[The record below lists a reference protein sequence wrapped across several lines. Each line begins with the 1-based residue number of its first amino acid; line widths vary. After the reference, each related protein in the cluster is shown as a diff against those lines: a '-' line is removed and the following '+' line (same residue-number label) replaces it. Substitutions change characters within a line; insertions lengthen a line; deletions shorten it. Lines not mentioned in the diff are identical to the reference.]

1 MKKKWFFFCFFCIT
15 TTFGQ
20 TKLSLEMAILN
31 LSKKYGITFSYNTE
45 QIKNFS
51 KVVLQSSVNL
61 SDAFLELSKQTDLL
75 FEKIDDTNYV
85 IVPKPEKNICGILLS
100 QTKEPIA
107 GGTVLYQNKYYT
119 SNVDG
124 VFSFKSKENNSNVYI
139 SSLGYEPIVISA
151 ATLSGTCPTIVLIP
165 ETTYLDNVIIKNYL
179 TNGIN
184 KKENG
189 SLQINL
195 KKTGI
200 LPGVIEPDVMQ
211 SLQLIPGIQSPNE
224 TASGLHIRGGTPD
237 QNLVFFD
244 GIKTYQNAHFFG
256 LISVFNPY
264 VIEDIQLYR
273 SGTNARYGGHVAG
286 VLEMSTGEKIPNKT
300 KLTAGSTLTHAD
312 ISIQTPIFWNKTG
325 LVVSARKSISELITT
340 PTFKNYSGVAF
351 QNSNLYTGVDI
362 DNQELKNISDQL
374 SFEDYSAKLSQKIGK
389 THTFNYNYI
398 YNKNELLLAGSS
410 TALQSDVQDN
420 IDTETNGQKIEWVYD
435 NEQKRLKFKINYTY
449 TSFYKQYDSKN
460 KFDPENKRTIDFV
473 LNKENTIK
481 ETSYNAFIEQKFAK
495 KYKIQ
500 LGFQHSSSSVF
511 FETENFGPNLNLFY
525 DKRLSGDETSNAL
538 FAECETKFGSLL
550 VNLGLRAQQF
560 RTTETTHYEPRLY
573 LNYQITKHLGLK
585 IAREIKHQSIR
596 QTTDLRQ
603 DGLGYLFD
611 KVWTV
616 STPGILPV
624 LESIQNNFGIYFQKN
639 NWIIDLEYYSKTTT
653 GISYIIR
660 KNLYTTSNEI
670 GNDKNWGI
678 DLLLTKQIN
687 KYKTWISYSYSKSR
701 YTFKNLNNGV
711 SFDGDYDTPHHF
723 IWSHNYT
730 LNSLEFAVGW
740 RYHTGIPY
748 TVRELNKDNLL
759 TFNNL
764 NSQRLPDYKR
774 LDFSV
779 NYDFSWDAEKK
790 IKSKLGFT
798 LQNITNQ
805 KNILSQEYQY
815 KIIPSPKNSSK
826 DAIVE
831 IQTINR
837 YALGINPNLIF
848 RVEF

>member
-1 MKKKWFFFCFFCIT
+1 MKKKWLFLCFFLTIT
-15 TTFGQ
+15 SFGQ
-20 TKLSLEMAILN
+20 KKLSLETAILN

-45 QIKNFS
+45 QIKKFN
-51 KVVLQSSVNL
+51 KVVLQSSANL
-61 SDAFLELSKQTDLL
+61 SDVFLELSRQTDLL

-85 IVPKPEKNICGILLS
+85 ILHKPEKTICGILLS
-100 QTKEPIA
+100 QTREPIA
-107 GGTVLYQNKYYT
+107 DVTVQYQNKYYT

-124 VFSFKSKENNSNVYI
+124 VFKFKTKDINSTAYI

-151 ATLSGTCPTIVLIP
+151 TTLSDSCTTIILKHQI
-165 ETTYLDNVIIKNYL
+165 TYLDNVIIKDYL
-179 TNGIN
+179 TSGVN

-189 SLQINL
+189 RLQINF

-211 SLQLIPGIQSPNE
+211 SLQLIPGIQSPDE

-237 QNLVFFD
+237 QNLVLFD

-273 SGTNARYGGHVAG
+273 SGTNARYGGHAAG

-312 ISIQTPIFWNKTG
+312 ISLQTPLFWDQTG

-340 PTFKNYSGVAF
+340 PTLKNYSSVAF

-374 SFEDYSAKLSQKIGK
+374 SFEDYSAKLSQKIGQ
-389 THTFNYNYI
+389 THTLNYNYI
-398 YNKNELLLAGSS
+398 FNKNELLLAGNS
-410 TALQSDVQDN
+410 TSLKSDVQDN

-435 NEQKRLKFKINYTY
+435 NEQKGLKLKINYTY
-449 TSFYKQYDSKN
+449 TSFDKQYNSKN
-460 KFDPENKRTIDFV
+460 KFDPENERIIDFV
-473 LNKENTIK
+473 LKKESSIK
-481 ETSYNAFIEQKFAK
+481 ETSYNALIEKKFTQKH
-495 KYKIQ
+495 KIQ
-500 LGFQHSSSSVF
+500 MGFQQSSSSVF
-511 FETENFGPNLNLFY
+511 FETENYGPNLNIFY
-525 DKRLSGDETSNAL
+525 DRRLSGDETSKAL
-538 FAECETKFGSLL
+538 FTEYEAKFGSLL

-560 RTTETTHYEPRLY
+560 KTTETTHYEPRLY
-573 LNYQITKHLGLK
+573 LNYQLTKHLGFK

-624 LESIQNNFGIYFQKN
+624 LKSIQNNFGIYFQKK
-639 NWIIDLEYYSKTTT
+639 NWILDLEYYWKTTT

-660 KNLYTTSNEI
+660 KDLYTTSNEI
-670 GNDKNWGI
+670 GDDKNWGI
-678 DLLLTKQIN
+678 DLLLTKKIN

-701 YTFKNLNNGV
+701 YTFENLNKGMP
-711 SFDGDYDTPHHF
+711 FDGAYDTPHHF
-723 IWSHNYT
+723 IWSHNYA
-730 LNSLEFAVGW
+730 LNSIEFALGW
-740 RYHTGIPY
+740 RYHTGVPY
-748 TVRELNKDNLL
+748 TARELNKNNVL
-759 TFNNL
+759 TFDDI
-764 NSQRLPDYKR
+764 NSQRLPNYKR

-779 NYDFSWDAEKK
+779 NYDFNWDAEKK
-790 IKSKLGFT
+790 VKSKLGFT

-815 KIIPSPKNSSK
+815 KISPTTK
-826 DAIVE
+826 DATTDAKLE
-831 IQTINR
+831 IQTLNR
-837 YALGINPNLIF
+837 YSLGITPNIIF
-848 RVEF
+848 RIEF